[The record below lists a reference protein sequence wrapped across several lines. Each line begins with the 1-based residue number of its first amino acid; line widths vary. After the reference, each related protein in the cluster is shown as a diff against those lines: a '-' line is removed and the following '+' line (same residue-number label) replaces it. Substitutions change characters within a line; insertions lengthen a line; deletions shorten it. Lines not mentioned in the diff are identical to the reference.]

1 MKISIR
7 KREEML
13 FILLA
18 LPSFVGLVV
27 FFLAPFVASLYL
39 AMIDSPV
46 GRNFVGLQHFTSTI
60 SNGAFRLALRNTL
73 IFIALCV
80 PLNMIVPL
88 GVAMLLN
95 KAGRFKEL
103 FGLFFLLPL
112 VVPSASVV
120 HFWQS
125 LIGINGVVN
134 GLFFR
139 DAPINWLNTEWAL
152 WIILI
157 IFMWKNAG
165 FNIVLYQAGL
175 NMIPK
180 DYYEYAAIEGAG
192 KWRQFRSVTII
203 YLTPTLFM
211 VFLMSIVQSFR
222 SFREI
227 YLLAGSHPHQSIYMM
242 QHYMNNLFD
251 VLNYQRLA
259 AAAYILAAGIVAA
272 VLVMFFIQRRVRL

>member
-1 MKISIR
+1 MKQST
-7 KREEML
+7 KAELL

-18 LPSFVGLVV
+18 LPSLIGLMV
-27 FFLAPFVASLYL
+27 FFLVPFAASLYL
-39 AMIDSPV
+39 AMIDNPV
-46 GRNFVGLQHFTSTI
+46 GRNFVGLRHFIETI
-60 SNGAFRLALRNTL
+60 NNGAFRLALRNTL

-80 PLNMIVPL
+80 PVNMIFPL
-88 GVAMLLN
+88 WIAGMLN
-95 KAGRFKEL
+95 RAGKHKDL

-112 VVPSASVV
+112 VVPSGSVV

-125 LIGINGVVN
+125 LFGINGAIN
-134 GLFFR
+134 GMFFAE
-139 DAPINWLNTEWAL
+139 APINWLNTDWARP
-152 WIILI
+152 IILV

-180 DYYEYAAIEGAG
+180 EYYEYAAVEGAG
-192 KWRQFRSVTII
+192 KWRQFRMVTLV
-203 YLTPTLFM
+203 YLTPTFFM
-211 VFLMSIVQSFR
+211 VFLMSLVQSFR

-227 YLLAGSHPHQSIYMM
+227 YLLAGSHPHRSIYML

-259 AAAYILAAGIVAA
+259 AASYILSVGIIGIVL
-272 VLVMFFIQRRVRL
+272 VLFFAQRKVDLL